1 MEGGQGLIDIIS
13 RIKAFR
19 LQTAQRFLYGEDV
32 SWFGVACGLL
42 RRAGKMGFDRQL
54 FLMDINKLD
63 LTGVVSSISVTG
75 YSGGG
80 VTIRC
85 KYDRGYAA
93 YVKYFCKGQWS
104 DCTDQIKTDE
114 KYKWVRSGRFFLYD
128 DTRSEVFTVTI
139 RDLKE
144 QDSDT
149 YWCGTERVGKDLYTE
164 VNLKVIRGQQIKSVR
179 GYSGGNIIIIYK
191 YGMKHKNH
199 VKVCKTRGQCFYPTI
214 TSRAAGWEQDRRFS
228 VQDDRSAGLLR
239 VFIRDLNENDSGEYY
254 IIVKVSEEYSFFS
267 EFNLIIRDD
276 DCCVKS
282 ISLSAAAGG
291 SVNISCKYPQSHIS
305 DVKFLCWR
313 SGADLCAEETS
324 VKESRR
330 WSPEGKIQLYDDREE
345 QLLTGSIS
353 HVTEQDSEY
362 WCGVQSDQGHKS
374 FITRVLIHVTEI
386 NNRRASS
393 TSPPSSSLPSS
404 SPSTSSPSSSSSSSS
419 PPSSSPQSSLTS
431 SSPSPSSSSPPSS
444 SSSSSSSS
452 SVESPAISSVSPVTG
467 SSLVVSVSVVLLL
480 IIIGLVFVIWT
491 VCRRRQSNTADSS
504 SDRSH
509 TTPGS
514 NEAVSHTDCDYENIK
529 NIHRMLP
536 TNPSDSSNT
545 VYATP
550 QLPTNLSD
558 SSNTV
563 YATPQL
569 PTNPSDSSNTVYA
582 TPQLPT
588 NPSDSSNTVYATP
601 QLPTNLS
608 DSSDNVYANV

>member
-1 MEGGQGLIDIIS
+1 MKIILT
-13 RIKAFR
+13 F
-19 LQTAQRFLYGEDV
+19 T
-32 SWFGVACGLL
+32 LL
-42 RRAGKMGFDRQL
+42 M
-54 FLMDINKLD
+54 IP
-63 LTGVVSSISVTG
+63 GVVSSISVTG

-80 VTIRC
+80 VTITC
-85 KYDRGYAA
+85 KYDEGYAA

-104 DCTDQIKTDE
+104 DCTDQIKTDI
-114 KYKWVRSGRFFLYD
+114 KDKWVYNGRFSLYD

-139 RDLKE
+139 RDLRE

-164 VNLKVIRGQQIKSVR
+164 VNLEVIRDQPIRSVR
-179 GYSGGNIIIIYK
+179 GYSGGNVIINYK
-191 YGMKHKNH
+191 YEMKHKNH
-199 VKVCKTRGQCFYPTI
+199 VKYFCKSGGQCFTVTI
-214 TSRAAGWEQDRRFS
+214 TNRAAGWEQDGRFS

-239 VFIRDLNENDSGEYY
+239 VFIRDLNENDSGEYQ
-254 IIVKVSEEYSFFS
+254 ITVKVSEEYSFFS

-374 FITRVLIHVTEI
+374 FITRVLINVTEQT
-386 NNRRASS
+386 S
-393 TSPPSSSLPSS
+393 T
-404 SPSTSSPSSSSSSSS
+404 PSTSLSP
-419 PPSSSPQSSLTS
+419 
-431 SSPSPSSSSPPSS
+431 SSPPSS
-444 SSSSSSSS
+444 SSFSSSASFS

-480 IIIGLVFVIWT
+480 IIIGLVIVIWN
-491 VCRRRQSNTADSS
+491 VCRRRQSNNADSS
-504 SDRSH
+504 SKTSH
-509 TTPGS
+509 VTPAN
-514 NEAVSHTDCDYENIK
+514 NEEVYNNYCNYEEVEDT
-529 NIHRMLP
+529 HR
-536 TNPSDSSNT
+536 
-545 VYATP
+545 
-550 QLPTNLSD
+550 QLPT
-558 SSNTV
+558 
-563 YATPQL
+563 TP
-569 PTNPSDSSNTVYA
+569 
-582 TPQLPT
+582 
-588 NPSDSSNTVYATP
+588 
-601 QLPTNLS
+601 S
-608 DSSDNVYANV
+608 DSSDNIYANV